1 MYFLSV
7 NRLKPDLDQNELKMV
22 IPQHIEWIKEMIKKG
37 RIVLSGKW
45 GNIGGMLV
53 QKSDEIHE
61 AESFIREDPLVKS
74 GLVDYEIDQFFSD
87 FEL

>member
-7 NRLKPDLDQNELKMV
+7 NRLKPDLDQNELKKV

-53 QKSDEIHE
+53 QKSDDIHK